1 MANAIWTRPGPKRAL
16 ITGAS
21 GGIGE
26 AFARI
31 LAEEGWNL
39 FLVARR
45 ENELNRVAGV
55 CHAEHGV
62 EVHVLRADLADPE
75 EIVRLAAHLDRLD
88 YSPDVLINNAGFGL
102 AGHATDLSREDQLRM
117 IDLNVRAMTDLTLRL
132 LPHMRAQRA
141 GGVINVSSVAGF
153 MPGPG
158 MAVYYAT
165 KAFVLSF
172 TEALATELKN
182 EGVTISALCPGPVKT
197 GFFAT
202 AGMKKTLLT
211 RLLPMKT
218 PRSVARDGWQGF
230 KEGRVVIV
238 PGLMNKLSVHAT
250 RFMPRAMQRHVNA
263 LFTGLRQQRPA
274 RADTTGGTDGA
285 TGGGTEHDATRDAP
299 AAEDTQAAQ
308 KSPATE

>member
-31 LAEEGWNL
+31 LAEEGWSL

-45 ENELNRVAGV
+45 ESELNRVAGV

-62 EVHVLRADLADPE
+62 EVHVLRADLSVPE
-75 EIVRLAAHLDRLD
+75 EVARLVAHLDQLQFA
-88 YSPDVLINNAGFGL
+88 PDVLVNNAGFGL
-102 AGHATDLSREDQLRM
+102 AGRAAELSREDQLRM
-117 IDLNVRAMTDLTLRL
+117 IDLNVRAMTDLSLRL

-141 GGVINVSSVAGF
+141 GGIINVASLAGF

-165 KAFVLSF
+165 KAYVLSF
-172 TEALATELKN
+172 TEALAEEVRG
-182 EGVTISALCPGPVKT
+182 EGLTISALCPGPVKT

-202 AGMKKTLLT
+202 AGMGRTLLS
-211 RLLPMKT
+211 RLLPMST
-218 PRSVARDGWQGF
+218 AQSVARDGWQGF
-230 KEGRVVIV
+230 KEGRIIIV
-238 PGLMNKLSVHAT
+238 PGILNRFIAHGT
-250 RFMPRAMQRHVNA
+250 RFAPRALQRRMNA
-263 LFTGLRQQRPA
+263 LFTGLRGA
-274 RADTTGGTDGA
+274 RKAPSALAQEASTPVNEPVSAEAPDAAA
-285 TGGGTEHDATRDAP
+285 TKKAP
-299 AAEDTQAAQ
+299 PGKAAPQE
-308 KSPATE
+308 

>member
-1 MANAIWTRPGPKRAL
+1 MANTIWTRPGPKRAL

-31 LAEEGWNL
+31 LAEEGWDL

-55 CHAEHGV
+55 CHAEYDV

-75 EIVRLAAHLDRLD
+75 EIARLAARLDRLD
-88 YSPDVLINNAGFGL
+88 FSPDVLVNNAGFGL
-102 AGHATDLSREDQLRM
+102 AGRAADLSREDQLRM

-158 MAVYYAT
+158 MAVYYAG

-172 TEALATELKN
+172 TEALAAELKG
-182 EGVTISALCPGPVKT
+182 EGLTISALCPGPVKT

-202 AGMKKTLLT
+202 AGMKKTLLA
-211 RLLPMKT
+211 RLLPTAT
-218 PRSVARDGWQGF
+218 PRTVARDGWQGF
-230 KEGRVVIV
+230 KEGRTIIV
-238 PGLMNKLSVHAT
+238 PGLVNKLSVHAA
-250 RFMPRAMQRHVNA
+250 RFMPRALQRRVNA
-263 LFTGLRQQRPA
+263 LFTGLSSRRPA
-274 RADTTGGTDGA
+274 PTAATGAREGQDPRETTG
-285 TGGGTEHDATRDAP
+285 TE
-299 AAEDTQAAQ
+299 
-308 KSPATE
+308 